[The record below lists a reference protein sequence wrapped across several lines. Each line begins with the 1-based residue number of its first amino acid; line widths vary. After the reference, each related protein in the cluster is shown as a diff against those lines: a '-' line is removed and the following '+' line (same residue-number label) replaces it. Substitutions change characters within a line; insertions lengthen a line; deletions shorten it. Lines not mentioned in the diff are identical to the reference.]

1 MGRCEGGEAGVLGQS
16 REGACLMEQDWA
28 KEPWELDE
36 TPSHAWINSEG
47 ERIPIHSPWIV
58 DAFEDEPSKATANMK
73 RIIACVNACAGVPTE
88 ILPELTSLLKR
99 FILWLEPIQKV
110 SIKEPPDAD
119 PAA

>member
-1 MGRCEGGEAGVLGQS
+1 
-16 REGACLMEQDWA
+16 MEQDWA
-28 KEPWELDE
+28 KEPWRVSLSG
-36 TPSHAWINSEG
+36 TG
-47 ERIPIHSPWIV
+47 IV
-58 DAFEDEPSKATANMK
+58 DKQNVWVAGRDTSNAMCEEDAERAV
-73 RIIACVNACAGVPTE
+73 ACVNACAGVPTE